1 MKKAMMII
9 AALLFV
15 GGVQVYGQ
23 SFKDLLNKGKD
34 VVGSVV
40 EQLDV
45 IPKNIEGNWDFSG
58 SAVKFTGDNVLMNAA
73 SELAAGK
80 VEDQL
85 NEYLQKVGIRQ
96 GLFSYVFNAD
106 GTFTTTFNKMN
117 FSGQYTFSQEEGTI
131 ELDYGKNEKLKGVS
145 LKTDVSVSLN
155 SMQLLFNADKLLDF
169 ISKITVT
176 VGDSKIGAL
185 ASLIDQYD
193 GLKIGFELSRVK

>member
-1 MKKAMMII
+1 M
-9 AALLFV
+9 V
-15 GGVQVYGQ
+15 GP
-23 SFKDLLNKGKD
+23 
-34 VVGSVV
+34 VV

-45 IPKNIEGNWDFSG
+45 IPKNIEGNWEFSG

-96 GLFSYVFNAD
+96 GLFS
-106 GTFTTTFNKMN
+106 
-117 FSGQYTFSQEEGTI
+117 
-131 ELDYGKNEKLKGVS
+131 S

-169 ISKITVT
+169 ISKITST

>member
-1 MKKAMMII
+1 MIMV
-9 AALLFV
+9 ALLFV

-34 VVGSVV
+34 VVGPVV

-45 IPKNIEGNWDFSG
+45 IPKNIEGNWEFSG

-169 ISKITVT
+169 ISKISST

-185 ASLIDQYD
+185 TSLIDQYD
-193 GLKIGFELSRVK
+193 GLKIGFELSRIK

>member
-45 IPKNIEGNWDFSG
+45 IPKNIEGNWEFSG

>member
-45 IPKNIEGNWDFSG
+45 IPKNIEGNWEFSG
-58 SAVKFTGDNVLMNAA
+58 SAVKFTGDNVLMI
-73 SELAAGK
+73 LRFCGQ
-80 VEDQL
+80 VHR
-85 NEYLQKVGIRQ
+85 RQ
-96 GLFSYVFNAD
+96 RAD
-106 GTFTTTFNKMN
+106 ERRIGAGTFTTTFNKMN

-131 ELDYGKNEKLKGVS
+131 ALDYGKNEKLKGVS

-185 ASLIDQYD
+185 TSLIDQYD

>member
-1 MKKAMMII
+1 MIMV
-9 AALLFV
+9 ALLFV

-34 VVGSVV
+34 VVGPVV

-45 IPKNIEGNWDFSG
+45 IPKNIEGNWEFSG

-85 NEYLQKVGIRQ
+85 NEYLQKVGIMQ
-96 GLFSYVFNAD
+96 GLFSYV
-106 GTFTTTFNKMN
+106 
-117 FSGQYTFSQEEGTI
+117 
-131 ELDYGKNEKLKGVS
+131 
-145 LKTDVSVSLN
+145 
-155 SMQLLFNADKLLDF
+155 FNADKLLDF

>member
-1 MKKAMMII
+1 MIM

-34 VVGSVV
+34 VVGPVV

-45 IPKNIEGNWDFSG
+45 IPKNIEGNWEFSG

-169 ISKITVT
+169 ISKITST

>member
-1 MKKAMMII
+1 MIM

-34 VVGSVV
+34 VAGSVV
-40 EQLDV
+40 EQLAV
-45 IPKNIEGNWDFSG
+45 IPKNIEGHWEFSG

-106 GTFTTTFNKMN
+106 GTFTTTFSKMN

-169 ISKITVT
+169 ISKITST

>member
-1 MKKAMMII
+1 MIMV
-9 AALLFV
+9 ALLFV
-15 GGVQVYGQ
+15 DGVQVYGQ

-34 VVGSVV
+34 VVGPVV

-45 IPKNIEGNWDFSG
+45 IPKNIEGNWEFSG

-106 GTFTTTFNKMN
+106 
-117 FSGQYTFSQEEGTI
+117 
-131 ELDYGKNEKLKGVS
+131 
-145 LKTDVSVSLN
+145 
-155 SMQLLFNADKLLDF
+155 KLLDF
-169 ISKITVT
+169 ISKITSP

>member
-1 MKKAMMII
+1 MKKTVMIM

-15 GGVQVYGQ
+15 GVAQVYGQ

-34 VVGSVV
+34 VAGSVV

-45 IPKNIEGNWDFSG
+45 IPKNIEGNWEFSG

-169 ISKITVT
+169 ISKITST
-176 VGDSKIGAL
+176 VGDSKIGAM

>member
-1 MKKAMMII
+1 MLMV
-9 AALLFV
+9 ALLFV

-34 VVGSVV
+34 VVGPVV

-45 IPKNIEGNWDFSG
+45 IPKNIEGNWEFSG

-106 GTFTTTFNKMN
+106 
-117 FSGQYTFSQEEGTI
+117 
-131 ELDYGKNEKLKGVS
+131 
-145 LKTDVSVSLN
+145 
-155 SMQLLFNADKLLDF
+155 KLLDF
-169 ISKITVT
+169 ISKITST

>member
-1 MKKAMMII
+1 MA
-9 AALLFV
+9 
-15 GGVQVYGQ
+15 GP
-23 SFKDLLNKGKD
+23 
-34 VVGSVV
+34 VV

-45 IPKNIEGNWDFSG
+45 IPKNIEGNWEFSG

-96 GLFSYVFNAD
+96 GLFS
-106 GTFTTTFNKMN
+106 
-117 FSGQYTFSQEEGTI
+117 
-131 ELDYGKNEKLKGVS
+131 S

-169 ISKITVT
+169 ISKITST

>member
-1 MKKAMMII
+1 MIM

-34 VVGSVV
+34 VVGPVV

-45 IPKNIEGNWDFSG
+45 IPKNIEGNWEFSG

-106 GTFTTTFNKMN
+106 GTFTTTFSKMN

-169 ISKITVT
+169 ISKITST

>member
-1 MKKAMMII
+1 MKKAVMIMV
-9 AALLFV
+9 ALLFV

-34 VVGSVV
+34 VVGPVV

-45 IPKNIEGNWDFSG
+45 IPKNIEGNWEFSG

-169 ISKITVT
+169 ISKITST

>member
-1 MKKAMMII
+1 M

-45 IPKNIEGNWDFSG
+45 IPKNIEGNWEFSG

-169 ISKITVT
+169 ISKISST

-185 ASLIDQYD
+185 TSLIDQYD

>member
-1 MKKAMMII
+1 
-9 AALLFV
+9 
-15 GGVQVYGQ
+15 
-23 SFKDLLNKGKD
+23 
-34 VVGSVV
+34 
-40 EQLDV
+40 
-45 IPKNIEGNWDFSG
+45 
-58 SAVKFTGDNVLMNAA
+58 MNAA

-169 ISKITVT
+169 ISKITST

>member
-1 MKKAMMII
+1 MKKAVMIM

-15 GGVQVYGQ
+15 GVAQVYGQ

-45 IPKNIEGNWDFSG
+45 IPKNIEGNWEFSG

-106 GTFTTTFNKMN
+106 GTFTTTFSKMN

-169 ISKITVT
+169 ISKITST
-176 VGDSKIGAL
+176 VGDSKIVAL

>member
-1 MKKAMMII
+1 MIMV
-9 AALLFV
+9 ALLFV

-34 VVGSVV
+34 VVGPVV

-45 IPKNIEGNWDFSG
+45 IPKNIEGNWEFSG

-106 GTFTTTFNKMN
+106 
-117 FSGQYTFSQEEGTI
+117 
-131 ELDYGKNEKLKGVS
+131 
-145 LKTDVSVSLN
+145 
-155 SMQLLFNADKLLDF
+155 KLLDF
-169 ISKITVT
+169 ISKITST

-185 ASLIDQYD
+185 TSLIDQYD

>member
-1 MKKAMMII
+1 MKKTVMIM

-15 GGVQVYGQ
+15 GVAQVYGQ

-34 VVGSVV
+34 VVGPVV

-45 IPKNIEGNWDFSG
+45 IPKNIEGNWEFSG

-96 GLFSYVFNAD
+96 GLFSYAFNAD
-106 GTFTTTFNKMN
+106 GTFTTTFSKMN

-169 ISKITVT
+169 ISKITST

>member
-1 MKKAMMII
+1 MKKTVMIM

-15 GGVQVYGQ
+15 GVAQVYGQ

-34 VVGSVV
+34 VVGPVV

-45 IPKNIEGNWDFSG
+45 IPKNIEGNWEFSG

-169 ISKITVT
+169 ISKISST

-185 ASLIDQYD
+185 TSLIDQYD

>member
-1 MKKAMMII
+1 MKKTVMIM

-15 GGVQVYGQ
+15 GVAQVYGQ

-34 VVGSVV
+34 VIGSVV

-45 IPKNIEGNWDFSG
+45 IPKNIEGNWEFSG

-106 GTFTTTFNKMN
+106 GTFTTTFSKMN

-169 ISKITVT
+169 ISKITST

>member
-1 MKKAMMII
+1 MIM

-15 GGVQVYGQ
+15 GVAQVYGQ

-45 IPKNIEGNWDFSG
+45 IPKNIEGNWEFSG

-106 GTFTTTFNKMN
+106 GTFTTTFSKMN
-117 FSGQYTFSQEEGTI
+117 FSGQYTFSQEKGTI

-169 ISKITVT
+169 ISKITST

>member
-1 MKKAMMII
+1 MKKTVMIM

-15 GGVQVYGQ
+15 GVAQVYGQ

-45 IPKNIEGNWDFSG
+45 IPKNIEGNWEFSG

-80 VEDQL
+80 VENQL

-106 GTFTTTFNKMN
+106 GTFTTTFSKMN

-169 ISKITVT
+169 ISKITST

>member
-1 MKKAMMII
+1 MIMV
-9 AALLFV
+9 ALLFV

-34 VVGSVV
+34 VAGPVV

-45 IPKNIEGNWDFSG
+45 IPKNIEGNWEFSG

>member
-1 MKKAMMII
+1 MV
-9 AALLFV
+9 ALLFV

-34 VVGSVV
+34 VAGSVV

-45 IPKNIEGNWDFSG
+45 IPKNIEGNWEFSG

-106 GTFTTTFNKMN
+106 
-117 FSGQYTFSQEEGTI
+117 
-131 ELDYGKNEKLKGVS
+131 
-145 LKTDVSVSLN
+145 
-155 SMQLLFNADKLLDF
+155 KLLDF
-169 ISKITVT
+169 ISKITST

>member
-1 MKKAMMII
+1 MKKTVMIM

-15 GGVQVYGQ
+15 GVAQVYGQ

-45 IPKNIEGNWDFSG
+45 IPKNIEGNWEFSG

-96 GLFSYVFNAD
+96 GLFS
-106 GTFTTTFNKMN
+106 
-117 FSGQYTFSQEEGTI
+117 
-131 ELDYGKNEKLKGVS
+131 S

-169 ISKITVT
+169 ISKITST

>member
-1 MKKAMMII
+1 M
-9 AALLFV
+9 
-15 GGVQVYGQ
+15 
-23 SFKDLLNKGKD
+23 
-34 VVGSVV
+34 VGSVV

-45 IPKNIEGNWDFSG
+45 IPKNIEGNWEFSG

-96 GLFSYVFNAD
+96 GLFS
-106 GTFTTTFNKMN
+106 
-117 FSGQYTFSQEEGTI
+117 
-131 ELDYGKNEKLKGVS
+131 S

-169 ISKITVT
+169 ISKISST

-185 ASLIDQYD
+185 TSLIDQYD

>member
-1 MKKAMMII
+1 MKKAVMIM

-34 VVGSVV
+34 VVGPVV

-45 IPKNIEGNWDFSG
+45 IPKNIEGNWEFSG

-106 GTFTTTFNKMN
+106 GTFTTTFSKMN

-169 ISKITVT
+169 ISKITST

>member
-1 MKKAMMII
+1 MIMV
-9 AALLFV
+9 ALLFV

-34 VVGSVV
+34 VVGPVV

-45 IPKNIEGNWDFSG
+45 IPKNIEGNWEFSG

-169 ISKITVT
+169 ISKITST

-185 ASLIDQYD
+185 TSLIDQYD

>member
-1 MKKAMMII
+1 MKKTVMIM

-15 GGVQVYGQ
+15 GVAKVYGQ

-34 VVGSVV
+34 VVGPVV

-45 IPKNIEGNWDFSG
+45 IPKNIEGNWEFSG

-96 GLFSYVFNAD
+96 GFFSYVFNAD
-106 GTFTTTFNKMN
+106 GTFTTTFSKMN

-169 ISKITVT
+169 ISKITST

>member
-1 MKKAMMII
+1 MIM

-45 IPKNIEGNWDFSG
+45 IPKNIEGNWEFSG

-85 NEYLQKVGIRQ
+85 NEYLQKAGIRQ

-169 ISKITVT
+169 ISKITST

-185 ASLIDQYD
+185 TSLIDQYD

>member
-1 MKKAMMII
+1 M
-9 AALLFV
+9 

-23 SFKDLLNKGKD
+23 SFKNLLNKGKD

-45 IPKNIEGNWDFSG
+45 IPKNIEGNWEFSG

-169 ISKITVT
+169 ISKITST

-185 ASLIDQYD
+185 TSLIDQYD

>member
-1 MKKAMMII
+1 MKKAVMIM

-45 IPKNIEGNWDFSG
+45 IPKNIEGNWEFSG

-106 GTFTTTFNKMN
+106 GTFTTTFSKMN

-169 ISKITVT
+169 ISKITST

>member
-1 MKKAMMII
+1 MKK
-9 AALLFV
+9 
-15 GGVQVYGQ
+15 
-23 SFKDLLNKGKD
+23 KDLLNKGKD
-34 VVGSVV
+34 VVGPVV

-45 IPKNIEGNWDFSG
+45 IPKNIEGNWEFSG

-96 GLFSYVFNAD
+96 GLFS
-106 GTFTTTFNKMN
+106 
-117 FSGQYTFSQEEGTI
+117 
-131 ELDYGKNEKLKGVS
+131 S

-169 ISKITVT
+169 ISKISST

-185 ASLIDQYD
+185 TSLIDQYD

>member
-1 MKKAMMII
+1 MIMV
-9 AALLFV
+9 ALLFV

-34 VVGSVV
+34 VVGPVV

-45 IPKNIEGNWDFSG
+45 IPKNIEGNWEFSG

-106 GTFTTTFNKMN
+106 
-117 FSGQYTFSQEEGTI
+117 
-131 ELDYGKNEKLKGVS
+131 
-145 LKTDVSVSLN
+145 
-155 SMQLLFNADKLLDF
+155 KLLDF
-169 ISKITVT
+169 ISKITST